1 MIQRCWKTVVAIAG
15 GLAIIMVILGVD
27 DRYFKKVDAAE
38 QFQQIKQSMQLDR
51 DLSKLESIN
60 KQLMDIGILMVSHP
74 NDKRLKAM
82 QDALEAEKKKAQE
95 SINKK

>member
-1 MIQRCWKTVVAIAG
+1 MIKQCWKTVVAIAG

-27 DRYFKKVDAAE
+27 DRYFKKAE
-38 QFQQIKQSMQLDR
+38 AKEEFQQIKQSMQLDR

-82 QDALEAEKKKAQE
+82 QDVLEAEKKKAQE